1 MKVFFGLMF
10 TGTGKL
16 LTLEGGK
23 INGFSE
29 GDQFL
34 VYESRSE
41 EHQKSALVTVEII
54 RAFDDTS
61 YLRVIP
67 MSVSVFSLD
76 LYPKSA
82 AILAKTAKQY
92 LRLHIDQKESQ
103 LRRRVEA
110 LKLCTLTEADVA
122 HIALSIDNSTQELRF
137 DVVDHNL
144 LKKGITFKP
153 RFIANTDDDLAY
165 VLAGLSHYYHH
176 LTRTS
181 DALKNT
187 IEKSTSL
194 FSKCKTLVL
203 GTHGSTN

>member
-82 AILAKTAKQY
+82 AILAKTASNTSDFTSTRKN
-92 LRLHIDQKESQ
+92 LNCD
-103 LRRRVEA
+103 RRVEA

-144 LKKGITFKP
+144 LKKGITSSS
-153 RFIANTDDDLAY
+153 LA
-165 VLAGLSHYYHH
+165 S
-176 LTRTS
+176 
-181 DALKNT
+181 
-187 IEKSTSL
+187 
-194 FSKCKTLVL
+194 
-203 GTHGSTN
+203 